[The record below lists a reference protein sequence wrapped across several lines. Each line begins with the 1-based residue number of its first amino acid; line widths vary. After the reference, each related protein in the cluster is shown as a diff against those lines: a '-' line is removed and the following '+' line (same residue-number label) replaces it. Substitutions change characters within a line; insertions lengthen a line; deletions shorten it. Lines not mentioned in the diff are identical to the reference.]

1 MILNEICVRIRH
13 NCGNLEDRTME
24 PLYNEVRGQTIFEIE
39 KHYNMLVDND
49 KNKRIT
55 ETTVTI

>member
-1 MILNEICVRIRH
+1 
-13 NCGNLEDRTME
+13 ME
-24 PLYNEVRGQTIFEIE
+24 PLYNEVRGQTIFKVE
-39 KHYNMLVDND
+39 KQYNMLGDND